1 VTRSNS
7 ARSTPPRAL
16 IATLGA
22 GSLDKLAAVL
32 TGQGWRVA
40 VLLQGD
46 GKSMADES
54 QAAGRA
60 ASDSCQIFHWDASS
74 KEATQRS
81 VDAVLARAGE
91 PSQFI
96 VHALPQAAV
105 INRTVVE
112 HDDVQ
117 WQAACGMAMLQTIHL
132 LQCLGPALKTQRA
145 SIVFVGASLGLVG
158 AERLAGLVTLY
169 ETQRGLMKSLA
180 RQWGG
185 HHGVTCN
192 WACLDARELWPGF
205 THFKLPLRLEAIP
218 VALGR
223 RPDAA
228 ADLAGALEYLASPA
242 GRAVTGATLCLDGGE
257 WMVP

>member
-1 VTRSNS
+1 MTHSNI
-7 ARSTPPRAL
+7 ARSTPRRAL
-16 IATLGA
+16 LATLGA

-32 TGQGWRVA
+32 TGHGLRVA
-40 VLLQGD
+40 LLTQDD
-46 GKSMADES
+46 GRSISEEGHAAARPAPDLR
-54 QAAGRA
+54 QA
-60 ASDSCQIFHWDASS
+60 FHWDASS
-74 KEATQRS
+74 KDMTQRS

-91 PSQFI
+91 PSQLI

-112 HDDVQ
+112 QDDAQ
-117 WQAACGMAMLQTIHL
+117 WQAACGLAMLQTIHL
-132 LQCLGPALKTQRA
+132 LQCLAPALKTQRA

-169 ETQRGLMKSLA
+169 ESQRGLMKSLA

-185 HHGVTCN
+185 HGVTCN